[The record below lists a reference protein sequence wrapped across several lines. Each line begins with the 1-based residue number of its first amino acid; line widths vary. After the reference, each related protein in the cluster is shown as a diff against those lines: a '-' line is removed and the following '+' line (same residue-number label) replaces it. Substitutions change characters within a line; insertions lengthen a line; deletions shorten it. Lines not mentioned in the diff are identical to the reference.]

1 MLENIDYF
9 GYETDFPY
17 FRIIVVCG
25 NSTHEAMGTLRVY
38 SSGDFDV
45 LYGNIVEKIDRDYR
59 VEGLKIGYVHDGTY
73 NT

>member
-1 MLENIDYF
+1 
-9 GYETDFPY
+9 
-17 FRIIVVCG
+17 
-25 NSTHEAMGTLRVY
+25 MGTLRVY